1 MKNNLMNEMTDL
13 IIELNAASEAY
24 YNSGDVIMSDIKYD
38 NKLHQLRKLE
48 KESGIIMSNSPTVNV
63 GSTILKSLPEVK
75 HEFKPMLSLDKVHSA
90 EEIIKFAH
98 GRELISMI
106 KLDGLSCRLTYENGD
121 LVKAETRGDGE
132 VGNLITEHAK
142 CFKNI
147 PIHINKEGTYVID
160 GEAII
165 TAEDFKQIN
174 DNLPKGVDKFKNSRN
189 LAAGTLSLLDMSVVK
204 QRSIT
209 FVAWDVIVGSE
220 ESTLEGKIEEAKSLG
235 FTVTPV
241 HLLKDN
247 TEESVEEL
255 NNTILGVVTDLGYPC
270 DGVVWKF
277 NDVSYGESLGK
288 TSHHFNNGCA
298 FKPAAEYFPTK
309 LLDVEWTMG
318 KSGSLCPTIITE
330 PVEIDGTMVNRAS
343 VHNCTIF
350 KSFGFTKGCTCW
362 LYKANMIIPQCYAV
376 EDNETENADDVF
388 KIPDKCPICGSP
400 TKVIKDKDTE
410 VLYCSSDE
418 CKGKLLGKLSAFVSK
433 QAMNIDG
440 LSEATLNLL
449 IKNNVV
455 SCFKDIYHLADHKN
469 FLSTLPKM
477 GPRSVKNLLTAI
489 EKSRNVTL
497 ENFITA
503 LSIPLIGK
511 STAKDISKYCNGSI
525 NSFVFIIQ
533 NTALEFM
540 SIDGFGQKMM
550 DSLLDWW
557 DKNVEMVFELIDELE
572 FQEEKKETAYEPQI
586 FAGWNFVITGKLQKF
601 KNRAELVDKIE
612 NLGGKV
618 AASVSKNTSV
628 LLNNDKDSN
637 SSKNKKAKEMNTLIW
652 SEEMFLEYLEMNGV
666 K

>member
-1 MKNNLMNEMTDL
+1 MNDRQKNNMEKL
-13 IIELNAASEAY
+13 IQILNAASEAY
-24 YNSGDVIMSDIKYD
+24 YNSGIAIMSDIEFD
-38 NKLHQLRKLE
+38 NKIAELRKIE
-48 KESGIIMSNSPTVNV
+48 KETGNIMSNSPTVNV
-63 GSTILKSLPEVK
+63 GSAVLKSLPEVK
-75 HEFKPMLSLDKVHSA
+75 HEHKSMLSLDKVHSA
-90 EEIIKFAH
+90 KEIIEFSK
-98 GRELISMI
+98 GKKIISMI
-106 KLDGLSCRLTYENGD
+106 KLDGLSCRLTYEDGE
-121 LVKAETRGDGE
+121 LIRAETRGDGE

-147 PIHINKEGTYVID
+147 PVHINKEETYVID

-174 DNLPKGVDKFKNSRN
+174 DSLPKGVDKFKNSRN

-220 ESTLEGKIEEAKSLG
+220 KNTLEGKIEEAKSLG

-241 HLLKDN
+241 RLLKDN

-255 NNTILGVVTDLGYPC
+255 NNTILGVATDLGYPC

-376 EDNETENADDVF
+376 EDNETENADVVF
-388 KIPDKCPICGSP
+388 KIPDRCPICGSP
-400 TKVIKDKDTE
+400 TKIIKDKDTE

-440 LSEATLNLL
+440 LSEATLDLL

-455 SCFKDIYHLADHKN
+455 SCFKDIYHLSDHKS

-477 GPRSVKNLLTAI
+477 GPRSVKNLLEAI

-525 NSFVFIIQ
+525 DSFVFIIQ

-557 DKNVEMVFELIDELE
+557 DANAEMVYELMDELE
-572 FQEEKKETAYEPQI
+572 FLEPKSESDNNEKI
-586 FAGWNFVITGKLQKF
+586 LDGWNFVITGKLKEF
-601 KNRAELVDKIE
+601 KNRAALVEKIE
-612 NLGGKV
+612 SFGGKV
-618 AASVSKNTSV
+618 VTSVSKTTTV
-628 LLNNDKDSN
+628 LINNDKDSN
-637 SSKNKKAKEMNTLIW
+637 SSKNKKARDLNTMIW
-652 SEEMFLEYLEMNGV
+652 SEIMFLEYLEMNGV

>member
-1 MKNNLMNEMTDL
+1 MDNKKNMENL
-13 IIELNAASEAY
+13 IRELNTASEAY
-24 YNSGDVIMSDIKYD
+24 YNTGNSIMSDIEFD
-38 NKLHQLRKLE
+38 NKISELKRME
-48 KESGIIMSNSPTVNV
+48 RETGIIMSNSPTVNV
-63 GSTILKSLPEVK
+63 GAVVLKSLPEVR

-90 EEIIKFAH
+90 EEIIKFAY
-98 GRELISMI
+98 GRDLISMI
-106 KLDGLSCRLTYENGD
+106 KLDGLSCRLTYENGNF
-121 LVKAETRGDGE
+121 VKAETRGDGE

-142 CFKNI
+142 CFTNI
-147 PIHINKEGTYVID
+147 PLHINKEGTYVVD

-165 TAEDFKQIN
+165 TAEDFNQIN
-174 DNLPKGVDKFKNSRN
+174 DNLPKGVEKFKNSRN
-189 LAAGTLSLLDMSVVK
+189 LAAGTLSLLDMSIVK
-204 QRSIT
+204 QRNIT
-209 FVAWDVIVGSE
+209 FVAWDVIVGSDK
-220 ESTLEGKIEEAKSLG
+220 STLSQKLEEAESLG
-235 FTVTPV
+235 FTCTPWIMPPAI
-241 HLLKDN
+241 HSEFI
-247 TEESVEEL
+247 EET
-255 NNTILGVVTDLGYPC
+255 NNAIFNAATNLGYPC

-277 NDVSYGESLGK
+277 NDVEYGESLGK
-288 TSHHFNNGCA
+288 TTHHFNNGCA

-318 KSGSLCPTIITE
+318 KTGALCPTIVTE
-330 PVEIDGTMVNRAS
+330 PIEIDGTMVNRAS

-376 EDNETENADDVF
+376 EDNETDNENDIF
-388 KIPDKCPICGSP
+388 KIPETCPVCGSP
-400 TKVIKDKDTE
+400 TKIVKEKDTE
-410 VLYCSSDE
+410 VLYCTSDE
-418 CKGKLLGKLSAFVSK
+418 CPGKLLGKLSAFVSK

-449 IKNNVV
+449 IKNKVV
-455 SCFKDIYHLADHKN
+455 TCFKDIYHLADHKN
-469 FLSTLPKM
+469 FLSTLPKI
-477 GPRSVKNLLTAI
+477 GPRSVKNLLAAI

-511 STAKDISKYCNGSI
+511 SSAKDISKYCNGSI
-525 NSFVFIIQ
+525 NSFVFIMQ

-572 FQEEKKETAYEPQI
+572 FQEEKRETADSPQI

-601 KNRAELVDKIE
+601 KNRAELVNKIE

-618 AASVSKNTSV
+618 SASVSKNTSV

-652 SEEMFLEYLEMNGV
+652 SEEMFLEYLQMNGV
-666 K
+666 R